1 MYNVYTNMFAKVP
14 ILKMVFGACHKVP
27 PVEPVSHRSD
37 RWASEAERG
46 FWPPGSIGRTGAAPV
61 GPVGVGT
68 EKWPSGPRRHRSNRC
83 STGQTGERRGQKRG
97 RLDQGSV
104 GPTGASPVGPV
115 GVGAR
120 KGASGLKPHRS
131 DRCLTGPTGGRRGP
145 TVSKGSFT
153 PLSPLL
159 PLHSYPFTSLFHPCP
174 CSSPFSSPLSSP
186 LLHQITSTHS
196 KSFKGRGPRIRGGG
210 PLLHALLPRALKSLT
225 LKSAGNFSLQGTN
238 LILARSPSRTS

>member
-1 MYNVYTNMFAKVP
+1 
-14 ILKMVFGACHKVP
+14 MVFGACHKVP

-153 PLSPLL
+153 PLSPLTPSL
-159 PLHSYPFTSLFHPCP
+159 LSFHLSLSPVPVLLSLLLSPL
-174 CSSPFSSPLSSP
+174 LSSP
-186 LLHQITSTHS
+186 PPNHIHPLQI
-196 KSFKGRGPRIRGGG
+196 
-210 PLLHALLPRALKSLT
+210 
-225 LKSAGNFSLQGTN
+225 LQGKGTKDSWWGT
-238 LILARSPSRTS
+238 SPPRPPPSGSQVSHVEKRGKLLSSRYKSYPRPISF